1 MAEEMTPEEIKSLFS
16 ALRKINFFSLV
27 PMKTMERMISQFI
40 KKEYKKGEAI
50 IKQGKA
56 GTALYIIKS
65 GSCLVYRKTGWF
77 SKQDIATLK
86 PGDFFGEMSL
96 IFDNPTSASVMT
108 AEPSELFMFMKS
120 DFWYTLDGNTELQ
133 DQIRKIAEQRRKG

>member
-1 MAEEMTPEEIKSLFS
+1 MGGARRSAPTRAFAELIG
-16 ALRKINFFSLV
+16 ANRKLL
-27 PMKTMERMISQFI
+27 
-40 KKEYKKGEAI
+40 EATLGHI
-50 IKQGKA
+50 RR
-56 GTALYIIKS
+56 LE
-65 GSCLVYRKTGWF
+65 
-77 SKQDIATLK
+77 QDIATLK